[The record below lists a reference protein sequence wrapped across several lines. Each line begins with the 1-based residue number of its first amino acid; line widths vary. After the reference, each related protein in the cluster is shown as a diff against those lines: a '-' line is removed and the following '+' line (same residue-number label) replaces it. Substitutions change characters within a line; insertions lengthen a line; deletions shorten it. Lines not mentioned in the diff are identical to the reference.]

1 MKIVIPANNEKEL
14 KDSVAEHFGRYKLH
28 LFR

>member
-14 KDSVAEHFGRYKLH
+14 KDSVAEHFGRYKITP
-28 LFR
+28 F